1 MEIRSETP
9 ADIAAI
15 EAVTVAAF
23 QPAAHTQHTEQFIV
37 AALRRS
43 GALTVSLV
51 AEEEGEVVGHV
62 AVSPVTVS
70 GGVAGWYGLGP
81 VSVAPTCQGRGVGRA
96 LVERALAELRAQGA
110 AGCVVLAE
118 QDYYARF
125 GFVAEPALV
134 LADVPAEYF
143 QALAFIG
150 PPPSGTVAYQP
161 AFAATA

>member
-23 QPAAHTQHTEQFIV
+23 QHAAHTQHTEQFIV

-51 AEEEGEVVGHV
+51 AEEEGEVIGHV

-81 VSVAPTCQGRGVGRA
+81 VSVAPACQGRGVGRA
-96 LVERALAELRAQGA
+96 LVKRALAELRAQGV
-110 AGCVVLAE
+110 AGCVVLGE
-118 QDYYARF
+118 PDYYARF

-134 LADVPAEYF
+134 LAGVPAEYF

-150 PPPSGTVAYQP
+150 PPPSGTGAYHS
-161 AFAATA
+161 AFAATV

>member
-1 MEIRSETP
+1 
-9 ADIAAI
+9 
-15 EAVTVAAF
+15 
-23 QPAAHTQHTEQFIV
+23 
-37 AALRRS
+37 
-43 GALTVSLV
+43 
-51 AEEEGEVVGHV
+51 V

-70 GGVAGWYGLGP
+70 GGVVGWYGLGP

-110 AGCVVLAE
+110 AGCVVLGE
-118 QDYYARF
+118 PVYYARF

-134 LADVPAEYF
+134 LAGVPAEYF

>member
-23 QPAAHTQHTEQFIV
+23 QHAAHTQHTEQFIV
-37 AALRRS
+37 AALRRA

-51 AEEEGEVVGHV
+51 AEEGGQVIGHV
-62 AVSPVTVS
+62 AVSPVMVS
-70 GGVAGWYGLGP
+70 DGVAGWYGLGP
-81 VSVAPTCQGRGVGRA
+81 VSVAPACQGRGVGRA
-96 LVERALAELRAQGA
+96 LLERALAELRAQGA
-110 AGCVVLAE
+110 IGCVVLGE
-118 QDYYARF
+118 PGYYARF
-125 GFVAEPALV
+125 GFTAEPSLV
-134 LADVPAEYF
+134 LAGVPAEYF

>member
-1 MEIRSETP
+1 MEIRSEIP

-23 QPAAHTQHTEQFIV
+23 QHAAHTQHTEQFIA

-51 AEEEGEVVGHV
+51 AEEEVVVGHV

-81 VSVAPTCQGRGVGRA
+81 VSVAPACQGRGVGRA
-96 LVERALAELRAQGA
+96 LVERALAELRALGA
-110 AGCVVLAE
+110 AGCVVLGE
-118 QDYYARF
+118 PGYYARF
-125 GFVAEPALV
+125 DFVAEPALV
-134 LADVPAEYF
+134 LAGVPAEYF

-150 PPPSGTVAYQP
+150 PPPWGTAAYHP

>member
-23 QPAAHTQHTEQFIV
+23 QHAAHTQHTEQFIV
-37 AALRRS
+37 AALRRA

-51 AEEEGEVVGHV
+51 AEEGGQVIGHV
-62 AVSPVTVS
+62 AVSPVMVS
-70 GGVAGWYGLGP
+70 DGVAGWYGLGP
-81 VSVAPTCQGRGVGRA
+81 VSVAPACQGRGVGRA
-96 LVERALAELRAQGA
+96 LLERALAELRAQGA
-110 AGCVVLAE
+110 IGCVVLGE
-118 QDYYARF
+118 PGYYARF

-134 LADVPAEYF
+134 LAGVPAEYF

>member
-23 QPAAHTQHTEQFIV
+23 QPAAHTQHTEQFIA

-51 AEEEGEVVGHV
+51 AEEEVVVGHV

-81 VSVAPTCQGRGVGRA
+81 VSVAPACQGRGVGRA